1 MDNLLK
7 GVGETLLS
15 LGLPGV
21 IIIGLAFA
29 VYNLFKLY
37 AETQEKRI
45 VEAREA
51 VKAIEANT
59 AAIDT
64 LSDLVRSDRKG

>member
-7 GVGETLLS
+7 GVDEILLS

-21 IIIGLAFA
+21 IIIGLVFA
-29 VYNLFKLY
+29 VNNLFKLY
-37 AETQEKRI
+37 AEIQEKRN

-51 VKAIEANT
+51 VKAIETCT
-59 AAIDT
+59 AALDT

>member
-1 MDNLLK
+1 MDTLLES
-7 GVGETLLS
+7 VGEVLLS

-21 IIIGLAFA
+21 IIIGLAFT

-37 AETQEKRI
+37 AQTQEKRI

-64 LSDLVRSDRKG
+64 LSDLVRCDRRG